1 MGEVS
6 MALRSIWCPVLQ
18 SYVTRV
24 TDPAGC
30 VAAVFCSEFDR
41 TTRTCRMKREAFQY
55 GAFSPLMTADLD
67 AVVADRLAR
76 CRMS

>member
-1 MGEVS
+1 MP
-6 MALRSIWCPVLQ
+6 LRSIWCPVLQ

-41 TTRTCRMKREAFQY
+41 TTRACRMKREAVRY
-55 GAFSPLMTADLD
+55 GAFSPLMTAPLD
-67 AVVADRLAR
+67 DAVADRLAR

>member
-1 MGEVS
+1 

-18 SYVTRV
+18 GYVARV

-30 VAAVFCSEFDR
+30 VAAVFCAEFDR
-41 TTRTCRMKREAFQY
+41 ATRACRMKREAFRY
-55 GAFSPLMTADLD
+55 GAFTPLIGAPLD
-67 AVVADRLAR
+67 AAVADRLAR

>member
-1 MGEVS
+1 
-6 MALRSIWCPVLQ
+6 MALRPIWCPVLQ

-24 TDPAGC
+24 TDPAGR

-41 TTRTCRMKREAFQY
+41 KTRACRMTREAFRD
-55 GAFSPLMTADLD
+55 GAFSRLMTAPLD
-67 AVVADRLAR
+67 DAVADRLAR

>member
-1 MGEVS
+1 

-24 TDPAGC
+24 TDPSGC
-30 VAAVFCSEFDR
+30 VAAVFCCEFDR
-41 TTRTCRMKREAFQY
+41 TTRACRMKREAFRCGVFTPLI
-55 GAFSPLMTADLD
+55 GAPLD
-67 AVVADRLAR
+67 AAVADRLAR

>member
-1 MGEVS
+1 

-41 TTRTCRMKREAFQY
+41 TTRACRMKREAFRY
-55 GAFSPLMTADLD
+55 GAFSQLMTAPLD
-67 AVVADRLAR
+67 DAVADRLAR
-76 CRMS
+76 CRIS

>member
-1 MGEVS
+1 

-41 TTRTCRMKREAFQY
+41 TTRACRMKREAFLC
-55 GAFSPLMTADLD
+55 GGFSPLLTAPLDD
-67 AVVADRLAR
+67 AVAEWLAR

>member
-1 MGEVS
+1 

-18 SYVTRV
+18 GYVARV

-30 VAAVFCSEFDR
+30 VAAVFCAEFDR
-41 TTRTCRMKREAFQY
+41 ATRACRMKREAFEY
-55 GAFSPLMTADLD
+55 GAFSPLMTAPLD
-67 AVVADRLAR
+67 DAAADRLAH

>member
-1 MGEVS
+1 

-24 TDPAGC
+24 TDPSGC
-30 VAAVFCSEFDR
+30 VAAVFCCEFDR
-41 TTRTCRMKREAFQY
+41 TTRACRMKREAFRC
-55 GAFSPLMTADLD
+55 GAFTPLIGAPLD
-67 AVVADRLAR
+67 AAVADRLAR

>member
-1 MGEVS
+1 

-30 VAAVFCSEFDR
+30 VAAVFCSEFER
-41 TTRTCRMKREAFQY
+41 TTRACRMKREAFQY
-55 GAFSPLMTADLD
+55 GAFSPLMTAPLD
-67 AVVADRLAR
+67 AAVADRLAR
-76 CRMS
+76 CGMS

>member
-1 MGEVS
+1 

-41 TTRTCRMKREAFQY
+41 TTRTCRMKLEAFRY
-55 GAFSPLMTADLD
+55 GAFSPLMPAHLD
-67 AVVADRLAR
+67 AAVADRIAR